1 MKQVVKRSGCY
12 IIYLWKILT
21 IIIRRIY
28 FMEKNLFRYFSL
40 LLVSFSIT
48 TFGQSKLAEKAYCA
62 ENKTELANENINSKD
77 IYNLRIKT
85 GEALVNAS
93 TAHDVFKSDVIN
105 NKYKVEIEF
114 DCKDGFNP
122 DNYIVTGTDN
132 SIAGTIS
139 EDKPYTLTADLREG
153 ENTVRILDKSSNQLI
168 YEFDINY
175 KNIKVNGLDNV
186 VKVGDAS
193 KLEAVIDG
201 EVYDNVKWKSSNN
214 DNVVVSENGELTAVQ
229 NGIASVI
236 GTVYD
241 QSGKNIIGNVDIEFN
256 ISGEG
261 VSGWVK
267 NADKWY
273 YVNPDSKEIV
283 HGWFKDKEDW
293 YYFNEDGSLYTGW
306 LQQNGA
312 WYYLKHTGNM
322 AIGWVKDDGN
332 WYYCDTNGIMKTGWF
347 KDHGNWYYFNNDGKM
362 QIGDLLINGSVYK
375 FNSHGELQLG

>member
-1 MKQVVKRSGCY
+1 MEN
-12 IIYLWKILT
+12 IT

-105 NKYKVEIEF
+105 NKYKVEMEF

-122 DNYIVTGTDN
+122 GNYIVTGTDN

-186 VKVGDAS
+186 VKVGDTS

-241 QSGKNIIGNVDIEFN
+241 QSGKNIIGT
-256 ISGEG
+256 
-261 VSGWVK
+261 
-267 NADKWY
+267 A
-273 YVNPDSKEIV
+273 
-283 HGWFKDKEDW
+283 
-293 YYFNEDGSLYTGW
+293 
-306 LQQNGA
+306 
-312 WYYLKHTGNM
+312 
-322 AIGWVKDDGN
+322 
-332 WYYCDTNGIMKTGWF
+332 
-347 KDHGNWYYFNNDGKM
+347 
-362 QIGDLLINGSVYK
+362 SVA
-375 FNSHGELQLG
+375 

>member
-1 MKQVVKRSGCY
+1 MEN
-12 IIYLWKILT
+12 IT

-105 NKYKVEIEF
+105 NKYKVEMEF

-122 DNYIVTGTDN
+122 GNYIVTGTDN

-186 VKVGDAS
+186 VKVGDTS

-322 AIGWVKDDGN
+322 ASGWVKDDGN